1 MLMILCLVQFV
12 VKSLLV
18 SFLRLHG
25 LVVSGCGI
33 VLYLLR
39 LSTAIIR
46 FGDRSRFL
54 ICGVLSRNLALVANS
69 IILFIVCSILDV
81 NSSFI
86 FMVCFR
92 NIFLLSVLKYL
103 HLYIICG
110 RMSQGSLIPMMGH
123 ILSLLLYSSHKIDYM
138 SICQVTFGIV
148 VVK

>member
-54 ICGVLSRNLALVANS
+54 ICGALLRNLALVANS

-81 NSSFI
+81 NSSFM

-103 HLYIICG
+103 HLYNMWKDVSRQFDSHDGSHSFITSVQQSQNGLYEYMPSYIWYCG
-110 RMSQGSLIPMMGH
+110 S
-123 ILSLLLYSSHKIDYM
+123 
-138 SICQVTFGIV
+138 
-148 VVK
+148 